1 MTVRATTLDVISRAR
16 DALRADAQAAAG
28 NALLSQSEQG
38 GLAPGLLLDAA
49 VAVRTQGGS
58 GARVEVDALVME
70 ASRQL
75 EALLGTVNTSGPSAV
90 SQAEVRA
97 LHRANADAGM
107 RVARAYELITGRH
120 IDLPTSGGPT
130 PPPVT
135 PPPVTPPPVT
145 PPPVAPPVT
154 PPPPGPAVGTRVAIS
169 SFSESPTPTMPWGRP
184 STLLPDGA
192 LQIERGAAVPS
203 NLSVTIGGQTF
214 TATIDGSERMSGR
227 VSNLATPADVVEA
240 LRKALAP
247 NYDLR
252 VRAHASAGT
261 IVEVYAG
268 KAPPPSA
275 PTYLYAEARSASGTK
290 LYHGLELRGALRFVV
305 GHGATLNAGDTLS
318 LRIDD
323 QVFTASARYD
333 GQSIRGLVR
342 SLRDQAVA
350 AGRTIDLREYTNYAP
365 WTFIVTG

>member
-1 MTVRATTLDVISRAR
+1 MTVRATTLDVLTRTR
-16 DALRADAQAAAG
+16 DALRAEAQAAAG
-28 NALLSQSEQG
+28 NALLSQLEQN

-58 GARVEVDALVME
+58 GARVEVDALAVE

-75 EALLGTVNTSGPSAV
+75 EALLGAVNTSGPSAV

-97 LHRANADAGM
+97 LHGANADAGT

-120 IDLPTSGGPT
+120 IDLPTSGVPT
-130 PPPVT
+130 PPPVTPPVT
-135 PPPVTPPPVT
+135 PPPVTPP
-145 PPPVAPPVT
+145 VT
-154 PPPPGPAVGTRVAIS
+154 PPPPGPGVGTRVAIT
-169 SFSESPTPTMPWGRP
+169 SFSQNPTPALPYAGPT
-184 STLLPDGA
+184 TLLPDGA

-203 NLSVTIGGQTF
+203 TFTLDVNGQTF

-227 VSNLATPADVVEA
+227 IANVATPADVIEA

-247 NYDLR
+247 SYHLR
-252 VRAHASAGT
+252 LRSHTNGGSV
-261 IVEVYAG
+261 VEVFAG
-268 KAPPPSA
+268 VAPPPAS
-275 PTYLYAEARSASGTK
+275 PTYLYAEMRDANGVK
-290 LYHGLELRGALRFVV
+290 QYNGLELRGPLRFVAN
-305 GHGATLNAGDTLS
+305 HGVTLNAGDTLT

-323 QVFTASARYD
+323 QVFTASATRA
-333 GQSIRGLVR
+333 GQSIRGLIR